1 VASLSLTLAAR
12 VLPTLVLAMA
22 GWAMVT
28 SGSGNAHTS
37 AGAGASPSS
46 HASPGP
52 SGSSGSG
59 GSGGSGASPGP
70 SGKSSA
76 APTGR
81 VFPSAPAP
89 CGTLPKS
96 TITSLVPGAKT
107 TGSALKTSDASRH
120 TDCAWHA
127 LKGYDYRWLD
137 VSYEIVPSTTG
148 GAGNGVAL
156 RSAEATYQQQKQA
169 TPVPGLGDEASL
181 GGSLSTQDKQ
191 QTREAVVV
199 VREGNAVVTI
209 TYNGSDFKTGKA
221 PGATTVGKGALTAAK
236 AALNGLTAATVAST

>member
-12 VLPTLVLAMA
+12 VLPTLVLAVA

-52 SGSSGSG
+52 SGSSR
-59 GSGGSGASPGP
+59 SGGSGASPGP
-70 SGKSSA
+70 SGGSSA

-107 TGSALKTSDASRH
+107 AGSALKTSDASRH

-148 GAGNGVAL
+148 GAGNTVAL
-156 RSAEATYQQQKQA
+156 RSAEATYQQRKQA
-169 TPVPGLGDEASL
+169 TTVPGLGDEASI
-181 GGSLSTQDKQ
+181 GGTLTTQDKQ

-199 VREGNAVVTI
+199 VREGNAVLTV

-221 PGATTVGKGALTAAK
+221 PGATTVGKAALTAAR